1 MKDVINNQISII
13 NSSKIDKN
21 FLSNTFITTFDDK
34 FNLVKS
40 LKSDKID
47 IKDNEWL
54 IYDVTIFEEN
64 ISKKKDLIKF
74 A

>member
-1 MKDVINNQISII
+1 MLLIIKPSII
-13 NSSKIDKN
+13 NSSKIDNN
-21 FLSNTFITTFDDK
+21 FLTDTFITTFDDE

-64 ISKKKDLIKF
+64 ISKKKDLIKV
-74 A
+74 